1 MGKIPAKHSPFR
13 GAVAAHSVT
22 FTVGTET
29 TNTINLAM
37 QLKDANGASIGE
49 KCAVDFYLSDSSVG
63 VGVTATAPTGNF
75 AIGTNGTQLT
85 IITGKYAKLVST
97 AAGLVDVT
105 LTETGTPTFYPVVI
119 FPDGTIQVGS
129 AITFA

>member
-22 FTVGTET
+22 FTAGTET
-29 TNTINLAM
+29 ANTINLAM

-63 VGVTATAPTGNF
+63 LGVTATAPTGNF
-75 AIGTNGTQLT
+75 AIGTNGTFVVWT
-85 IITGKYAKLVST
+85 AGKSGKLVSN
-97 AAGLVDVT
+97 ASGQVDIT
-105 LTETGTPTFYPVVI
+105 ITETGTPTFYPVVI